1 MYAVVAGGRFFHI
14 YIIYI
19 IYIFIIYIFH
29 HNPPTQEAAQ

>member
-1 MYAVVAGGRFFHI
+1 MYAVVAGGRFFD
-14 YIIYI
+14 IYI

>member
-1 MYAVVAGGRFFHI
+1 MYAVVAGGRFFDI

>member
-1 MYAVVAGGRFFHI
+1 MCAVVAGGRFFDI